1 MFFFEKTKLKKQT
14 GYTKSVFKFLKKDFT
29 SFNFEKQFKNLQ
41 KNSNLN
47 GKTNN
52 LTTTSSFIKDHLAN
66 FWIKIN
72 PKIKPCSLDSKT

>member
-1 MFFFEKTKLKKQT
+1 MFFFEKIKLKKQT

-52 LTTTSSFIKDHLAN
+52 LTTTSFKKDHLAN
-66 FWIKIN
+66 FWIYLN
-72 PKIKPCSLDSKT
+72 PKSKLCSLD